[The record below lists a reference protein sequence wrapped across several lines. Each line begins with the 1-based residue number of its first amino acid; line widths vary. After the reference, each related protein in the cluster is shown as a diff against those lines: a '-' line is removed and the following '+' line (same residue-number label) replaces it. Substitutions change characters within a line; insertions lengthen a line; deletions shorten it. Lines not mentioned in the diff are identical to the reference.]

1 MPQITEKYPLSEN
14 RNPLSNLTG
23 RATAHKYRG
32 HAIAPGAEIKTRG
45 RSGEPHHP
53 FPPNVESLASPGP
66 GKLRTYA
73 GPDCLHS
80 AIVCTRRGSGFS
92 RSTFVRVLELAH
104 SGVFSAH
111 APGFTGGRRAP
122 NLDDLAR
129 SCFAKANTVIER
141 LRLLLRKASY
151 NLRGGFL
158 VRPVTI
164 ALVLGCA
171 GAVLSWIE
179 ESNPSISNWA
189 PRVLFFSQGDPT
201 VAQVILSD
209 IATSTMTVVSIV
221 FAILLMT
228 LTLASMQFSPRIIVS
243 FARDRVTQWTLGIFL
258 GTFLYCMAALPAA
271 HSRPTP
277 FAPVVTVMAAILLAI
292 LCVAL
297 LLFFIHHIS
306 QAISVNH
313 IVDRIARET
322 EAVIDEV
329 MPAPRRDIHMET
341 SDSAVPPVWD
351 APLLN
356 DAAGYIRFVDLKQ
369 LLALATSHHLKIQVV
384 RRVGQFV
391 PAGTPLV
398 RVNKADR
405 VSPELASAFRGAFDL
420 GPTRTLQ
427 QDIEFGVLQI
437 VDIALKAISPAVND
451 PTTAVGCVDQ
461 LSRILIRFA
470 SREVPEPRLYDLG
483 GAARVHIQWIDF
495 EKLLESAFGQIR
507 MYSGSDVAVSLRLLR
522 ALSDIAITSQDA
534 SYRRMLLDHG
544 RRVVQGCSKQMG
556 GEDLRNLNV
565 RLGEL
570 ETLVGNDKGSPRAVL
585 AAGTRSV

>member
-1 MPQITEKYPLSEN
+1 M
-14 RNPLSNLTG
+14 
-23 RATAHKYRG
+23 
-32 HAIAPGAEIKTRG
+32 
-45 RSGEPHHP
+45 
-53 FPPNVESLASPGP
+53 
-66 GKLRTYA
+66 
-73 GPDCLHS
+73 
-80 AIVCTRRGSGFS
+80 
-92 RSTFVRVLELAH
+92 
-104 SGVFSAH
+104 
-111 APGFTGGRRAP
+111 
-122 NLDDLAR
+122 
-129 SCFAKANTVIER
+129 IER
-141 LRLLLRKASY
+141 LRLLFRKASY

-164 ALVLGCA
+164 ALALGCA
-171 GAVLSWIE
+171 GTVLSWIE
-179 ESNPSISNWA
+179 ESNPSISDWA
-189 PRVLFFSQGDPT
+189 PRVLFFSHGDPA

-243 FARDRVTQWTLGIFL
+243 FARDRVTQWTLGFFL

-271 HSRPTP
+271 HSRPAP
-277 FAPVVTVMAAILLAI
+277 FAPVLTVMVAILLAI

-313 IVDRIARET
+313 IVDRIATET

-329 MPAPRRDIHMET
+329 MPSPRRDVHIET
-341 SDSAVPPVWD
+341 SDSTLPPVWE
-351 APLLN
+351 AALPN
-356 DAAGYIRFVDLKQ
+356 DVAGYIRFVDLKQ
-369 LLALATSHHLKIQVV
+369 LLALAASHHVKIQVV

-391 PAGTPLV
+391 PAGTPLLK
-398 RVNKADR
+398 VNKADSL
-405 VSPELASAFRGAFDL
+405 SPELASAFRAAFDF

-470 SREVPEPRLYDLG
+470 SREAPEPRLYDLRG
-483 GAARVHIQWIDF
+483 VARVHIQWIDF

-507 MYSGSDVAVSLRLLR
+507 MYSKSDIAVSLRLLR
-522 ALSDIAITSQDA
+522 ALGDIAITSRDEG
-534 SYRRMLLDHG
+534 YRKMLLDHG
-544 RRVVQGCSKQMG
+544 RRVVEGCSERMG
-556 GEDLRNLNV
+556 AEDLRNLKA
-565 RLGEL
+565 RLAEL
-570 ETLVGNDKGSPRAVL
+570 EKLVRDDKGLPRRGLVTSNPSL
-585 AAGTRSV
+585 EK

>member
-1 MPQITEKYPLSEN
+1 
-14 RNPLSNLTG
+14 
-23 RATAHKYRG
+23 
-32 HAIAPGAEIKTRG
+32 
-45 RSGEPHHP
+45 
-53 FPPNVESLASPGP
+53 
-66 GKLRTYA
+66 
-73 GPDCLHS
+73 
-80 AIVCTRRGSGFS
+80 
-92 RSTFVRVLELAH
+92 
-104 SGVFSAH
+104 
-111 APGFTGGRRAP
+111 
-122 NLDDLAR
+122 
-129 SCFAKANTVIER
+129 VIER
-141 LRLLLRKASY
+141 LRLLFRKAIY

-158 VRPVTI
+158 VRPVAI

-171 GAVLSWIE
+171 GAGLSWIE
-179 ESNPSISNWA
+179 ESDPSISDWA
-189 PRVLFFSQGDPT
+189 PRVLFFSHGDPT

-271 HSRPTP
+271 HSRPAP
-277 FAPVVTVMAAILLAI
+277 FAPVVTVMGAILLAI

-313 IVDRIARET
+313 IVDRIATET

-329 MPAPRRDIHMET
+329 MPSPRRDVHMET
-341 SDSAVPPVWD
+341 SDSTVPTVWETS
-351 APLLN
+351 LSN
-356 DAAGYIRFVDLKQ
+356 DVDGYIRFVDLKQ
-369 LLALATSHHLKIQVV
+369 LLGLAASHHVKIQVV

-391 PAGTPLV
+391 PAGTPLL
-398 RVNKADR
+398 RVNKGDR
-405 VSPELASAFRGAFDL
+405 LSPGLASGFRAAFDL

-470 SREVPEPRLYDLG
+470 SRETPEPRLYDMR
-483 GAARVHIQWIDF
+483 AVARVHLQWIDF
-495 EKLLESAFGQIR
+495 EKLLESAFGQLR
-507 MYSGSDVAVSLRLLR
+507 MYSESDVAVSLRLLR
-522 ALSDIAITSQDA
+522 ALGDIAITSHDEN
-534 SYRRMLLDHG
+534 YRKILLDHG
-544 RRVVQGCSKQMG
+544 RRVVDGCSKGMG
-556 GEDLRNLNV
+556 AEDLRNLNV
-565 RLGEL
+565 RLAEL
-570 ETLVGNDKGSPRAVL
+570 EKVVRSDKGLPRPAL
-585 AAGTRSV
+585 ASTRSV